1 MFRFLFIYLSLS
13 SPFYASNCTDIKSY
27 INQNLPLKGTLD
39 QEENGFVYVKVS
51 DDYLYALHPFI
62 QNEGYSLPPYFG
74 NNLVGAHITVI
85 KAGEL
90 SKIIIEEIGST
101 IPFEVIDCEVVH
113 PPHWNAFEKVYIL
126 RVDCSLLDAIRKKYG
141 LPPPPFPYHITIG
154 VK

>member
-62 QNEGYSLPPYFG
+62 QNEGYSLPPLF
-74 NNLVGAHITVI
+74 
-85 KAGEL
+85 
-90 SKIIIEEIGST
+90 
-101 IPFEVIDCEVVH
+101 
-113 PPHWNAFEKVYIL
+113 
-126 RVDCSLLDAIRKKYG
+126 RQ
-141 LPPPPFPYHITIG
+141 
-154 VK
+154 